1 MLASVAAYPRN
12 VTEFERWF
20 ADDGACI
27 EFLAGLRWPDGFA
40 CPSCEGRDAW
50 VTKRGQRMCR
60 GCGRQVSVKAGTVF
74 HGARV
79 PLTIWFRAAWWVV
92 GQKQGANAM
101 ALQRLLGLGSYQTA
115 WHLLHRLRHAMVRV
129 ERTRLSGTVEVDET
143 LVGGFHKGKR
153 GRDLSRKALV
163 VIAAECR
170 GDAIGRIRMRRALDS
185 GAASLVGFVCESVEP
200 GSTVI
205 TDGLATY
212 RSLPK
217 KGYSHDRRV
226 QLGASCGPDEI
237 LPRVHRVA
245 SLLKRWLLG
254 THQGSVH
261 RDHLDAYLDEFCF
274 RFNRRTSRSRGLL
287 FLRLMQNAVR
297 VGPLHYEQLVSRTT
311 HRGPKPQHK
320 M

>member
-115 WHLLHRLRHAMVRV
+115 WHLLHRLRHGHLYYERKQRARNEVIPEKDNQTLRITARLLRPYSRV
-129 ERTRLSGTVEVDET
+129 T
-143 LVGGFHKGKR
+143 LG
-153 GRDLSRKALV
+153 
-163 VIAAECR
+163 
-170 GDAIGRIRMRRALDS
+170 
-185 GAASLVGFVCESVEP
+185 
-200 GSTVI
+200 
-205 TDGLATY
+205 
-212 RSLPK
+212 
-217 KGYSHDRRV
+217 DRR
-226 QLGASCGPDEI
+226 L
-237 LPRVHRVA
+237 
-245 SLLKRWLLG
+245 
-254 THQGSVH
+254 
-261 RDHLDAYLDEFCF
+261 
-274 RFNRRTSRSRGLL
+274 RS
-287 FLRLMQNAVR
+287 F
-297 VGPLHYEQLVSRTT
+297 
-311 HRGPKPQHK
+311 K
-320 M
+320 